1 MSNESFRSIYDVVR
15 KYTSANNYNYTK
27 NSFNNL
33 YLERKNKAIQN
44 KIYCIIHSY
53 ISIDYSANTNRYEL
67 DTIIQDTAEAIL
79 RFEDGKKIT
88 QPLVKSIADNVLK
101 KIIRGNRAKKR
112 TPNYFWD
119 VRTSTEYNDSSI
131 EHQELS
137 DIINTLLTPPYKE
150 VVSLALQGLTLNE
163 ISCRVKK
170 PPSTV
175 NRIKQEGFNLIK
187 RFFDK

>member
-53 ISIDYSANTNRYEL
+53 ISINYSANTNRYEL
-67 DTIIQDTAEAIL
+67 DSIIQDTAEAIL

-88 QPLVKSIADNVLK
+88 QALVKSIADNVLK

-137 DIINTLLTPPYKE
+137 DIINTLLTSPYRE
-150 VVSLALQGLTLNE
+150 VVSLAMQGLTLNE
-163 ISCRVKK
+163 ISCIVNKS
-170 PPSTV
+170 PSTV